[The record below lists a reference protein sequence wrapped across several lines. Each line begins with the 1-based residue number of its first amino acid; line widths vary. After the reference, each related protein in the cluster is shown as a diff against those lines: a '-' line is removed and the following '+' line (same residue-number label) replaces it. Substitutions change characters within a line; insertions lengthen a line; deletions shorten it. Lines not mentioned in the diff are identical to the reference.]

1 MSVPLSAS
9 RWGRGF
15 TQLAQGCSALPRA
28 VGAHMAFP
36 AFALVFLAVL
46 WAATLHF
53 IDTERVRAA
62 QVSAVLSQEMADT
75 YEAQVVRALHDID
88 QTLKFI
94 QYAYEQKGQ
103 MAVLDDLKTRTLLL
117 PDRLFTI
124 SIMDRQG
131 SAVASTRQGGS
142 ADPTALAFFSGPA
155 HNDRIW
161 VSPPLPDPITGE
173 PMLKFSRSMRAA
185 DGAFADVITVSVAAA
200 YFVSNYE
207 ASKMGEQ
214 GVIGLLGTD
223 GVFRSLRV
231 GEVISSG
238 KTVDYE
244 AAVAAVDD
252 LSNPSPQAPVA
263 WDGVRRFTSARKL
276 YDFPLAVVVALSE
289 DEQSAA
295 YSRRARTYL
304 AWASAGSVLLI
315 LLGAALW
322 RMSWQ
327 IEKGRRNEIAERQ
340 RSEQQLRI
348 AATAFEAQD
357 AMLIVNDRQQI
368 LQVNRAFTADTG
380 HTADD
385 LVGHDTRALQ
395 CFKHDADFYRA
406 MWRCVK
412 HQGTWQGEIWQR
424 HSDGVAYLKW
434 LSISAVKDKA
444 GRVSHYV
451 SSQSDITQ
459 RKLAEQ
465 RIHELAFFDS
475 LTRLPNRLLLL
486 ERLDKLQLNSAAEG
500 QYAALLSINLDNFKT
515 LNDTLGRD
523 VGDLLL
529 GKVALRLQSCLPE
542 DHFVARLG
550 GDEFGVLLTGLGCE
564 QALARAQSDRLSQ
577 HILTTLGKNY
587 SLKLLRRA
595 STASIGVT
603 LFLDPHA
610 SANALMKQA
619 NLAMY
624 QAKEGGRNNIR
635 FFDPAMEA
643 AVMSRAA
650 LEADLR
656 QALLEQQFL
665 LHYQAQVRG
674 DGQITGAEVLVRWLH
689 PQRGMVSPADFIP
702 LAEETGLIL
711 PLGHW
716 VLDTACAQLAQWA
729 GQPGLDHLT
738 IAVNV
743 SARQFHQTDF
753 LEQVLAVLAR
763 TGARPERLKL
773 ELTESMLVADMAQV
787 IEKMHAL
794 KAHGIGFSLDDFGTG
809 FSSLSYL
816 KLLPLDQ
823 LKIDQAFVRD
833 VLNNPSDA
841 AIVKV
846 IIGLA
851 QALDLAVIAEGVETQ
866 QQRDFLASV
875 GCTAC
880 QGYFFSRPL
889 ALAGFEAFARQQ
901 RLACPLAA

>member
-1 MSVPLSAS
+1 MSAS
-9 RWGRGF
+9 RLSRGL
-15 TQLAQGCSALPRA
+15 TKLAQGCSALPRA
-28 VGAHMAFP
+28 VEAHLAFP

-53 IDTERVRAA
+53 ITTERTRAA

-94 QYAYEQKGQ
+94 QYVYAQKGQ
-103 MAVLDDLKTRTLLL
+103 AAVLEELKIRALLL

-124 SIMDRQG
+124 SINDRQG
-131 SAVASTRQGGS
+131 SVVASTRQGGS
-142 ADPTALAFFSGPA
+142 ADPTAPAFFSGPA

-161 VSPPLPDPITGE
+161 VSPPQPDPITGE
-173 PMLKFSRSMRAA
+173 PLLKFSRSMPAA
-185 DGAFADVITVSVAAA
+185 DGVFADVITVSVAAA

-214 GVIGLLGTD
+214 GAIGLLGTD

-238 KTVDYE
+238 ETVDYQD
-244 AAVAAVDD
+244 AVGAVDE
-252 LSNPSPQAPVA
+252 SGNPSPQARVA

-276 YDFPLAVVVALSE
+276 YDFPLAVVVGLSE

-295 YSRRARTYL
+295 YSQRARSYL
-304 AWASAGSVLLI
+304 AWASVGSMVLI
-315 LLGAALW
+315 LLAAALW

-357 AMLIVNDRQQI
+357 AMLIVNDQHLV

-380 HTADD
+380 HREED

-395 CFKHDADFYRA
+395 SFNHDSDFYRA

-412 HQGTWQGEIWQR
+412 RNGTWQGEIWQR
-424 HSDGVAYLKW
+424 HRDGVAHLKW
-434 LSISAVKDKA
+434 LSISTVKDA
-444 GRVSHYV
+444 TGRVSHYV
-451 SSQSDITQ
+451 SSQTDITE
-459 RKLAEQ
+459 RKRSEQ
-465 RIHELAFFDS
+465 RIHELAYFDS
-475 LTRLPNRLLLL
+475 LTRLPNRTLLL
-486 ERLDKLQLNSAAEG
+486 ERLNTLQLANAADG
-500 QYAALLSINLDNFKT
+500 HYAALLSINLDNFKT

-523 VGDLLL
+523 VGDQLLC
-529 GKVALRLQSCLPE
+529 KVALRLQACME
-542 DHFVARLG
+542 EGHTVARLG
-550 GDEFGVLLTGLGCE
+550 GDEFGVLLTGLGRVE
-564 QALARAQSDRLSQ
+564 TQARARSEQVSQ
-577 HILTTLGKNY
+577 NILKILGRSY
-587 SLKLLRRA
+587 TLKLLRHA
-595 STASIGVT
+595 STASIGVA
-603 LFLDPHA
+603 LFLDQRA
-610 SANALMKQA
+610 AADALMKQA

-624 QAKEGGRNNIR
+624 QAKEDGRNKVR
-635 FFDPAMEA
+635 FFDPYMEA
-643 AVMSRAA
+643 AVMDRAT
-650 LEADLR
+650 LEADMR
-656 QALLEQQFL
+656 QGLAEQQFL
-665 LHYQAQVRG
+665 LHYQPQVQG
-674 DGQITGAEVLVRWLH
+674 DSQIMGAEVLVRWLH
-689 PQRGMVSPADFIP
+689 PQRGMVSPVDFIP

-716 VLDTACAQLAQWA
+716 VLETACAQLTQWA
-729 GQPGLDHLT
+729 GQPGMDHLT
-738 IAVNV
+738 VAVNV
-743 SARQFHQTDF
+743 SARQFHQADF

-866 QQRDFLASV
+866 QQRDFLAAA
-875 GCTAC
+875 GCPAY

-889 ALAGFEAFARQQ
+889 ALAGFEAFARQ
-901 RLACPLAA
+901 RAHALAA

>member
-1 MSVPLSAS
+1 MSAS
-9 RWGRGF
+9 RLSRGL
-15 TQLAQGCSALPRA
+15 TKLAHGCSALPRA
-28 VGAHMAFP
+28 VEPHLAFP

-53 IDTERVRAA
+53 IDTERIRAA

-94 QYAYEQKGQ
+94 QYVYAQKGQ
-103 MAVLDDLKTRTLLL
+103 GAVLEELKTRALLL

-124 SIMDRQG
+124 SINDRQG
-131 SAVASTRQGGS
+131 SVVASTRQGGS
-142 ADPTALAFFSGPA
+142 ADPTAPAFFSGPA

-173 PMLKFSRSMRAA
+173 PMLKFSRSLPAA
-185 DGAFADVITVSVAAA
+185 DGVFADVITVSVAAA

-207 ASKMGEQ
+207 SSKMGEQ

-223 GVFRSLRV
+223 GVFRALRI
-231 GEVISSG
+231 GETISSG
-238 KTVDYE
+238 ATVDYE
-244 AAVAAVDD
+244 AAVAAAEDSID
-252 LSNPSPQAPVA
+252 PRPEARAA
-263 WDGVRRFTSARKL
+263 WDGVKRFTSARKL
-276 YDFPLAVVVALSE
+276 YDFPLAVVVGLSE
-289 DEQSAA
+289 EEQSAA
-295 YSRRARTYL
+295 YSKRARIYL
-304 AWASAGSVLLI
+304 AWASVGSVLLI
-315 LLGAALW
+315 LFGTTLW
-322 RMSWQ
+322 RLSWQ

-340 RSEQQLRI
+340 RSEQQMRI

-357 AMLIVNDRQQI
+357 AMLIVDHQHQI

-380 HTADD
+380 HRAED
-385 LVGHDTRALQ
+385 LIGQDTRAL
-395 CFKHDADFYRA
+395 KSLNHDDEFYSA
-406 MWRCVK
+406 MWGCVK
-412 HQGTWQGEIWQR
+412 RQGAWQGEIWQR
-424 HSDGVAYLKW
+424 HRDGVAYLKW

-451 SSQSDITQ
+451 SSQSDITE
-459 RKLAEQ
+459 RKRSEQ

-475 LTRLPNRLLLL
+475 LTRLPNRMLLL
-486 ERLDKLQLNSAAEG
+486 ERLNKLPVEIDVER
-500 QYAALLSINLDNFKT
+500 QYAALLSINLDHFKT

-523 VGDLLL
+523 IGDLLL
-529 GKVALRLQSCLPE
+529 SKVALRLQSCLPE
-542 DHFVARLG
+542 GHLVARLG
-550 GDEFGVLLTGLGCE
+550 GDEFGVLLTQLGSDLA
-564 QALARAQSDRLSQ
+564 QARAQSEQLCQ

-587 SLKLLRRA
+587 SLKLLRRS
-595 STASIGVT
+595 STASIGAT
-603 LFLDPHA
+603 LFFDPLA
-610 SANALMKQA
+610 SADALMRQA

-624 QAKEGGRNNIR
+624 QAKEEGRNKVR
-635 FFDPAMEA
+635 FFDPGLEA
-643 AVMSRAA
+643 AVMDRAA

-656 QALLEQQFL
+656 QALREQQLL

-674 DGQITGAEVLVRWLH
+674 DGRIMGAEVLVRWLH

-729 GQPGLDHLT
+729 GQPAMDHLT

-753 LEQVLAVLAR
+753 LEQVMAVLER

-773 ELTESMLVADMAQV
+773 ELTESMLVADMDQV

-794 KAHGIGFSLDDFGTG
+794 KAQGIGFSLDDFGTG

-833 VLNNPSDA
+833 VLSNPSDA

-875 GCTAC
+875 GCPAY

-901 RLACPLAA
+901 GQVCPLAA